1 MGGVEGVDL
10 AEGSFLLFLDLPPEV
25 LGIGPKYLIAVD
37 VVLLVPALEV
47 MYFVFGIQ
55 VEQVEGIK
63 EEVLLND

>member
-10 AEGSFLLFLDLPPEV
+10 AEGSFLLSLDLPPEV

-37 VVLLVPALEV
+37 VVLLVAALEV